1 MIDKGITSGK
11 YIETIDKAHVYSKY
25 FQYLLYRI
33 FKNKKY
39 AECLV
44 SKQSP
49 FFLLLLRHKFKTTQ
63 SIEASSNN

>member
-49 FFLLLLRHKFKTTQ
+49 FFCYC
-63 SIEASSNN
+63 